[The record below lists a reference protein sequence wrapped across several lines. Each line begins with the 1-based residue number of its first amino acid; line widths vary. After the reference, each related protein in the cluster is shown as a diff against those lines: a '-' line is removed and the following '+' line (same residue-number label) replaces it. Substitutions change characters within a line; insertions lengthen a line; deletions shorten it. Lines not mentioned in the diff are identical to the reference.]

1 MERLRPILRSA
12 RAAFTHRESWPAALA
27 ALGLSQ
33 VLTMAASLVVARSLS
48 AEGFGTVSVARNFLM
63 LAAVI
68 FQLGLDLGLQRR
80 LGEVGERAGEHFA
93 EIRLLRL
100 ICAVAALS
108 ALAILGLGG
117 AGLAESYVIGH
128 QGFSRI
134 LLVTMIA
141 LPFWVDLAV
150 MGGAYRGILR
160 PGPSLFAMSVI
171 QPAVRLAATVVSIL
185 LGEVLLAM
193 PIGLICGYGAAWMY
207 LAARAS
213 RQFALPPG
221 RASYDFSAVA
231 HVLRF
236 SIPLAF
242 AIACTTLTRMLDLL
256 ALSYFAPRVEVGR
269 YSATLLLVQMLLLVG
284 AAKGQAI
291 GTRVASAFARRD
303 TASLQSALMNNIR
316 LIGILA
322 APLFACFLF
331 WGGRLDLLIGDSYRQ
346 DGLVVILAVTYG
358 LIASVWGS
366 FGLALAMTNHYKI
379 ETAIIFAGLLIQAA
393 GCLVLVPN
401 YGQAGAA
408 AASLV
413 TTVAILAMRCIAV
426 HAAHRIF
433 LQLEPLLWIG
443 AALAIA
449 ALVFAVETHIG
460 GRTVLS
466 TAISCIATC
475 AVYLLLTLGWNRYGR
490 PGDLR

>member
-1 MERLRPILRSA
+1 MV
-12 RAAFTHRESWPAALA
+12 T
-27 ALGLSQ
+27 
-33 VLTMAASLVVARSLS
+33 SLLVAGSLS

-100 ICAVAALS
+100 ICAGATLS

-117 AGLAESYVIGH
+117 SGLVESYVVSH
-128 QGFSRI
+128 EGFSRV

-171 QPAVRLAATVVSIL
+171 QPAARLTATVVSIL

-193 PIGLICGYGAAWMY
+193 PIGLIFGYGAAWMY

-213 RQFALPPG
+213 RQFAVPPN
-221 RASYDFSAVA
+221 RTSYDFSAVVR
-231 HVLRF
+231 VLRF

-242 AIACTTLTRMLDLL
+242 AVACTTLTRMLDLL
-256 ALSYFAPRVEVGR
+256 ALSYFAPRIEVGR
-269 YSATLLLVQMLLLVG
+269 YSATLLLAQMLLLVG

-291 GTRVASAFARRD
+291 GTRVASAFAARD
-303 TASLQSALMNNIR
+303 MESLQSRLMNNIR
-316 LIGILA
+316 LISILA

-346 DGLVVILAVTYG
+346 DGIVVILAVTYG

-366 FGLALAMTNHYKI
+366 FGLALAMTNHYKL

-408 AASLV
+408 AASLI
-413 TTVAILAMRCIAV
+413 TTIAILGMRCVAV
-426 HAAHRIF
+426 HAVHRI
-433 LQLEPLLWIG
+433 LLRPDPLIWIA
-443 AALAIA
+443 AALATA
-449 ALVFAVETHIG
+449 GLVYGLELLIG

-466 TAISCIATC
+466 TAISCSATC
-475 AVYLLLTLGWNRYGR
+475 AVYLLLALGCNRR
-490 PGDLR
+490 LRSL